1 MLQELLDKW
10 DEILFTLK
18 NDYEITDVSFKTW
31 IEPITVHSVTDNTIT
46 LVADTSNVGLNIIN
60 KKYKEAFIVAISEA
74 LNHEFDVQFLLPAQV
89 LDLSNK
95 ESSHSPKSLE
105 RDLTSSIIK
114 NRKLEANLNLNYTF
128 DTFVVGPN
136 SRYAH
141 AAALATAES
150 PGTLYNPLFIYGG
163 VGLGKTH
170 LIQSIA
176 HFIIENNEN
185 ARVLYTTSEDFTNQF
200 IDAIRN
206 GGNTTAFKNKYRNID
221 ALIIDDIQFLINKEG
236 IQEEFFNTF
245 NALRMAD
252 KQIIISS
259 DKPPKDM
266 NGLED
271 RLRTRFEAGLSIDIQ
286 APDYETRMAILKT
299 KSEKL
304 DYHISNEILDYIATN
319 IKSNI
324 RTLEGALIKLN
335 AFSKVSHTPLTLE
348 DAVDILKDT
357 IYPDMDKQ
365 ITPQIVLETVA
376 DHFAL
381 SVADLTSK
389 KRTKDIA
396 FARQIYMYLGRQL
409 TDESLKSIGALVNKK
424 DHTTISYGIEK
435 IDKSIKEDEML
446 RTTIEVIKK
455 KIIPS

>member
-1 MLQELLDKW
+1 MLQELNDKW

-18 NDYEITDVSFKTW
+18 NEYEITDVSFKTW
-31 IEPITVHSVTDNTIT
+31 IEPITVHSIEDDIIT
-46 LVADTSNVGLNIIN
+46 LVAHTSNVGLNIIN
-60 KKYKEAFIVAISEA
+60 KKYREAFIVVISEA
-74 LNHEFDVQFLLPAQV
+74 LNHEFDVQFLLPEQV
-89 LDLSNK
+89 
-95 ESSHSPKSLE
+95 KSLSSK
-105 RDLTSSIIK
+105 DPYQNKKKLQQDMTSSIIK

-128 DTFVVGPN
+128 DAFVVGPN

-185 ARVLYTTSEDFTNQF
+185 AKVLYTTSEDFTNQF

-299 KSEKL
+299 KSENSG
-304 DYHISNEILDYIATN
+304 YHISDQILDYIATN

-335 AFSKVSHTPLTLE
+335 AFSKVSHNPLTLE

-365 ITPQIVLETVA
+365 ITPHTVLETVA
-376 DHFAL
+376 EHFAL
-381 SVADLTSK
+381 TVQDLTSK

-396 FARQIYMYLGRQL
+396 FARQVYMYLGRQL
-409 TDESLKSIGALVNKK
+409 TDESLKAIGELVNKK

-435 IDKSIKEDEML
+435 IDKAIREDDSV
-446 RTTIEVIKK
+446 RNTIEVIKK
-455 KIIPS
+455 KIIPN

>member
-18 NDYEITDVSFKTW
+18 NEYEITDVSYRTW
-31 IEPITVHSVTDNTIT
+31 IEPITVYSVEDGLVT
-46 LVADTSNVGLNIIN
+46 LVANISDIGLNIIN
-60 KKYKEAFIVAISEA
+60 HKYKEAFMVVISEA
-74 LNHEFDVQFLLPAQV
+74 LNSEFDVNILLPDQIN
-89 LDLSNK
+89 DLHKNISDKKFDRLRPNT
-95 ESSHSPKSLE
+95 EDSV
-105 RDLTSSIIK
+105 TM

-128 DTFVVGPN
+128 DAFVVGSN
-136 SRYAH
+136 NRYAH
-141 AAALATAES
+141 AAALAAAES

-176 HFIIENNEN
+176 HFIIENNKN

-206 GGNTTAFKNKYRNID
+206 GANTTAFKNKYRNID

-252 KQIIISS
+252 KQIVISS

-299 KSEKL
+299 KSENSGFN
-304 DYHISNEILDYIATN
+304 ISNDILDYIATN

-324 RTLEGALIKLN
+324 RTLEGALIKLH
-335 AFSKVSHTPLTLE
+335 AFSKVSHNSLTLE

-357 IYPDMDKQ
+357 IYPDVDKQ
-365 ITPQIVLETVA
+365 ITPAIILETVA

-381 SVADLTSK
+381 SVQDLTSK

-396 FARQIYMYLGRQL
+396 FARQIYMYLGRQM
-409 TDESLKSIGALVNKK
+409 TDESLNTIGALVNKK
-424 DHTTISYGIEK
+424 DHTTISYGIDK
-435 IDKSIKEDEML
+435 IDKAIREDESV
-446 RTTIEVIKK
+446 RSTIEIIKK
-455 KIIPS
+455 KIVPN